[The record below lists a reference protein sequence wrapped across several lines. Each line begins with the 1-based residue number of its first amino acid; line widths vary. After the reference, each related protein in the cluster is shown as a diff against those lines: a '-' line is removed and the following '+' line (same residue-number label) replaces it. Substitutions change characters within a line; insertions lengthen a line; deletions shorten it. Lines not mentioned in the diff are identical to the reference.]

1 MFELVTYRDES
12 NVFAVWLCENPNRW
26 RFRNGMIGSG
36 GMKVLEISNNFQLI
50 FIYEVKEIKN
60 PPIDAYMHKQS
71 GLQYLKHSFSEKD
84 RFYIFQSFWDLKK

>member
-1 MFELVTYRDES
+1 MPMPYRS
-12 NVFAVWLCENPNRW
+12 VSTHT
-26 RFRNGMIGSG
+26 NGGSEIDMIGSR
-36 GMKVLEISNNFQLI
+36 GMKVLEISNYFQLM